1 MLQSGKKW
9 DLIGYCGMEFLG
21 TLDDKCRIS
30 LPARLRGS
38 LKENNL
44 ILTNGINRSVWI
56 FRSEEWEFF
65 SKKLIDSAALSL
77 EKQLVIQT
85 QFIAPKVEVEIDKAG
100 RIAIPQNLRDYASLS
115 RDIAISEMVNHLE
128 IWDSGQYAEYKRAN
142 EAKVQQYLE
151 EMGPVM
157 LFSGNPG

>member
-1 MLQSGKKW
+1 MVNP
-9 DLIGYCGMEFLG
+9 G
-21 TLDDKCRIS
+21 TLDEKSRIS
-30 LPARLRGS
+30 LPARVRGS
-38 LKENNL
+38 LKENKL

-56 FRSEEWEFF
+56 FEPKEWDFF
-65 SKKLIDSAALSL
+65 SKKLIDSSALSL

-85 QFIAPKVEVEIDKAG
+85 QFIAPKVEVEIDKVG
-100 RIAIPQNLRDYASLS
+100 RIAIPPSLREYASLS

-142 EAKVQQYLE
+142 ETKLQQILE

-157 LFSGNPG
+157 LFNGNSG